1 MIPTD
6 VGDHRSCR
14 LCSWRLGVTGS
25 TGAEGNWE
33 GSGSMAWGLLGRH
46 WELRGHGGYWEHW
59 EYWGRETAQSQH
71 WGGTGRELGQG
82 HSPVPSLGGTGSTG
96 AGRQPSPITGGYW
109 EGTGAWTQPSPSTG
123 SVGGQ
128 FPGPPKAAI
137 SPQLSSG
144 AS

>member
-46 WELRGHGGYWEHW
+46 WELRGHGGYWEHRKHW
-59 EYWGRETAQSQH
+59 AGRYEEA
-71 WGGTGRELGQG
+71 TG
-82 HSPVPSLGGTGSTG
+82 STGSTG
-96 AGRQPSPITGGYW
+96 AGRQL
-109 EGTGAWTQPSPSTG
+109 SPSTG
-123 SVGGQ
+123 GVLGGNWGRDTAQ
-128 FPGPPKAAI
+128 SHHWGVLGVLGQGD
-137 SPQLSSG
+137 SPVPSLGVTGRALGHGHSPVP
-144 AS
+144 ALEV